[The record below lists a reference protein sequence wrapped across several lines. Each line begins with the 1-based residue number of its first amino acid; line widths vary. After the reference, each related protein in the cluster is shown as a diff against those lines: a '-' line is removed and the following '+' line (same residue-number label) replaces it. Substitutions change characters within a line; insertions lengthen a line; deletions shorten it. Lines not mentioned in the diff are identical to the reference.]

1 MAFKCERA
9 NRILEGE
16 ERYSLKQWREDL
28 RQELNCEGEDERVQE
43 AHFMVCAAIL
53 YIGTCLID
61 YPEVKR
67 AFLNIFPGFNKDKE
81 GKKLAGE
88 LIKDIRKDYR
98 YFEEILVALL
108 MRKHLDFIERGLS
121 EEAAANL
128 AGKWLQEEVG
138 V

>member
-16 ERYSLKQWREDL
+16 ERYNLKQWREDL
-28 RQELNCEGEDERVQE
+28 RQELKCEDEDERVQE
-43 AHFMVCAAIL
+43 AHFMVCAGIL

-88 LIKDIRKDYR
+88 LIKDIRKEYR
-98 YFEEILVALL
+98 DFEEILVALL
-108 MRKHLDFIERGLS
+108 MRKNLDFIERGLS
-121 EEAAANL
+121 EEAAVNL

>member
-16 ERYSLKQWREDL
+16 RYNLKQWREDL

-43 AHFMVCAAIL
+43 AHFMVCTGIL

-88 LIKDIRKDYR
+88 LIKDIRKEYR
-98 YFEEILVALL
+98 DFEEILVALL
-108 MRKHLDFIERGLS
+108 MRKNLDFIERGLS